1 MKVVK
6 NSERLFLNDC
16 PISVGGNKTYPPV
29 VKNTLPPTPMRMR
42 GGLRCRRTRPPGVI
56 CATPLKF
63 YRLLLAIQV
72 FLVASE

>member
-29 VKNTLPPTPMRMR
+29 VKNTLPPTTN
-42 GGLRCRRTRPPGVI
+42 L
-56 CATPLKF
+56 
-63 YRLLLAIQV
+63 
-72 FLVASE
+72 